1 MSAKVDNEALLDAI
15 LAIMTDAGT
24 GLNVRVA
31 AIEAEKAAAGKA
43 LATSVLPIPA
53 AGYFRQTWDEK
64 ILNTSPAIFYGF
76 EDVVPVSNGP
86 AVAKTYTIFIEV
98 FLSAL
103 DITNDSTD
111 RIFRYSRALEEI
123 FSEAFK
129 PLAETSQM
137 TVKALLPAAFKVE
150 MGAGQDVKIGG
161 VSLSLSM
168 F

>member
-1 MSAKVDNEALLDAI
+1 MSAKIDAEALLDTI

-24 GLNVRVA
+24 GLNVRIA

-43 LATSVLPIPA
+43 LASSVLPIPT
-53 AGYFRQTWDEK
+53 AGYFRQTWDE
-64 ILNTSPAIFYGF
+64 ILNTSPAIFYGI
-76 EDVVPVSNGP
+76 EQVTPTSNGP
-86 AVAKTYTIFIEV
+86 AVAKDFQIFVEV
-98 FLSAL
+98 VLSAL

-111 RIFRYSRALEEI
+111 RVFRYSRALEEI

-129 PLAETSQM
+129 PMAEASQM
-137 TVKALLPAAFKVE
+137 TVKALLPASFKVE